1 MFKFQVTLD
10 RHSPKYC
17 LLPNKPHFRYYQS
30 LKEVVL
36 IEEKNLFGF
45 FDGQQDE
52 RHVTETGMQ
61 ASF

>member
-1 MFKFQVTLD
+1 MATVPNIVSF
-10 RHSPKYC
+10 PI
-17 LLPNKPHFRYYQS
+17 LLIFRYYQP

-36 IEEKNLFGF
+36 IEEKKLFGF

-61 ASF
+61 ALSDFKSAQV